1 MTFIHF
7 YSSTGGKRMSD
18 YHGQMMNLRTTGR
31 RSVAYR
37 EGYVAAS
44 HAAAEIASEAD
55 AEIARLTAE
64 RDNLIAQKNELAED
78 AAFARRQV
86 AAGREALAKIKAGER
101 HVHDGEV
108 YVILLSAERCRDI
121 AARST

>member
-64 RDNLIAQKNELAED
+64 R
-78 AAFARRQV
+78 
-86 AAGREALAKIKAGER
+86 